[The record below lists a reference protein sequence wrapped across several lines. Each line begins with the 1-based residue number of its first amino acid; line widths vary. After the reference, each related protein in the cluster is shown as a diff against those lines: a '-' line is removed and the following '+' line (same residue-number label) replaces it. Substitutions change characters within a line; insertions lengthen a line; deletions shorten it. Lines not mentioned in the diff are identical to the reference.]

1 PATLRG
7 FPGPLH
13 KRTFF
18 KRTAE
23 ARRTRRFFG
32 GCRSEHRSPAPQKA
46 FPPRSPRLRGALE
59 AFTACV
65 EGGRGRIGSRPRRRG
80 RRTAATRGSRCRATA
95 RTPPAS
101 APPCPFPAR
110 RAGRTVV
117 LDRPAATRR

>member
-1 PATLRG
+1 RPISATLRG

-32 GCRSEHRSPAPQKA
+32 GCRSERRSPAPQKA

-65 EGGRGRIGSRPRRRG
+65 AAGRGRNGSRPRRRG
-80 RRTAATRGSRCRATA
+80 RRTAVARGSKCRATA

-101 APPCPFPAR
+101 APPCPCPAP
-110 RAGRTVV
+110 RAERTVAQ
-117 LDRPAATRR
+117 D